1 MGWLKDVFNPSGAE
15 NDRYKDLLNQKRR
28 QYPSIS
34 YNYDSWKKVPPAI
47 KLSQCNSLGAD
58 VKELRLL
65 KAGKIEDAMLSD
77 GHRVDERG
85 KKVYTTIYNEYNQ
98 VYNRRYCDPIL
109 QTDVEN
115 KDALE
120 VKRLADLTQDR
131 IEKDTEKQRTIIIAV
146 GGAVLLLGTVIIL
159 RKL

>member
-1 MGWLKDVFNPSGAE
+1 MGWCLKGKSKCE
-15 NDRYKDLLNQKRR
+15 RDRYNKLFNEKRR
-28 QYPSIS
+28 DYPAVT
-34 YNYDSWKKVPPAI
+34 YDYDSWKKVPPAL
-47 KLSQCNSLGAD
+47 KLTQCNSLGAD

-85 KKVYTTIYNEYNQ
+85 KKVYTALYNEYNK
-98 VYNRRYCDPIL
+98 VYTRRYCDPIL
-109 QTDVEN
+109 QTEVEN

-120 VKRLADLTQDR
+120 LKRLADQTQDR

>member
-1 MGWLKDVFNPSGAE
+1 MGLCLKCCGKCE
-15 NDRYKDLLNQKRR
+15 RDRYNKLFNEKRR
-28 QYPSIS
+28 EYPAIS
-34 YNYDSWKKVPPAI
+34 YDYDSWKKVPPAL
-47 KLSQCNSLGAD
+47 KLTQCNSLGTD

-85 KKVYTTIYNEYNQ
+85 KKVYTAIYNEYNK
-98 VYNRRYCDPIL
+98 VYTRRFCDPIL
-109 QTDVEN
+109 QTEVEN

-120 VKRLADLTQDR
+120 VKRLADQTQDR

>member
-15 NDRYKDLLNQKRR
+15 DDRYKDLLNQKRR
-28 QYPSIS
+28 DYPSIS
-34 YNYDSWKKVPPAI
+34 YDFDSWKKVPPTL
-47 KLSQCNSLGAD
+47 KLSKCNSLGAD

-85 KKVYTTIYNEYNQ
+85 KKVYTTIYNEYNA

-146 GGAVLLLGTVIIL
+146 GGVVLLLGTVIIL

>member
-1 MGWLKDVFNPSGAE
+1 MGWCLKGKSKCE
-15 NDRYKDLLNQKRR
+15 RDRYNKLFNEKRR
-28 QYPSIS
+28 DYPAVT
-34 YNYDSWKKVPPAI
+34 YDYDSWKKVP
-47 KLSQCNSLGAD
+47 
-58 VKELRLL
+58 KELRLL

-85 KKVYTTIYNEYNQ
+85 KKVYTALYNEYNK
-98 VYNRRYCDPIL
+98 VYTRRYCDPIL
-109 QTDVEN
+109 QTEVEN

-120 VKRLADLTQDR
+120 LKRLADQTQDR

>member
-1 MGWLKDVFNPSGAE
+1 MGWCLKGKSKCE
-15 NDRYKDLLNQKRR
+15 RDRYNKLFNEKRR
-28 QYPSIS
+28 DYPAVT
-34 YNYDSWKKVPPAI
+34 YDYDSWKKVPPALKI
-47 KLSQCNSLGAD
+47 TQCNSLGAD

-85 KKVYTTIYNEYNQ
+85 KKVYTTIYNEYNK

-109 QTDVEN
+109 QTDIEN

-131 IEKDTEKQRTIIIAV
+131 IEKDTEKQRTLIIAV
-146 GGAVLLLGTVIIL
+146 GGVVLLLGTVIIL

>member
-28 QYPSIS
+28 DYPAIS
-34 YNYDSWKKVPPAI
+34 YDYDSWKKVPPAI

-85 KKVYTTIYNEYNQ
+85 KKVYTTIYNEYNS

-109 QTDVEN
+109 QTYIEN

-120 VKRLADLTQDR
+120 VKRLADQTQDR
-131 IEKDTEKQRTIIIAV
+131 IEKDTEKQRTVIIAV
-146 GGAVLLLGTVIIL
+146 GGVVLLLGTVIIL

>member
-1 MGWLKDVFNPSGAE
+1 MGWCLKGKSRCE
-15 NDRYKDLLNQKRR
+15 RDRYNKLFNEKRR
-28 QYPSIS
+28 DYPQVT
-34 YNYDSWKKVPPAI
+34 YNFESWKKVPPSL
-47 KLSQCNSLGAD
+47 KLTQCQKLGVD
-58 VKELRLL
+58 VEELRLL

-85 KKVYTTIYNEYNQ
+85 KKVYTALFNEYNT

-109 QTDVEN
+109 QTETEN
-115 KDALE
+115 KDAVE

-131 IEKDTEKQRTIIIAV
+131 IEKDTQKQRTIIMAV
-146 GGAVLLLGTVIIL
+146 GGTVLLLGTVLIL

>member
-1 MGWLKDVFNPSGAE
+1 
-15 NDRYKDLLNQKRR
+15 
-28 QYPSIS
+28 
-34 YNYDSWKKVPPAI
+34 
-47 KLSQCNSLGAD
+47 LGAD

-85 KKVYTTIYNEYNQ
+85 KKVDTTIYNEYNQ

-109 QTDVEN
+109 QTDIEN
-115 KDALE
+115 KDAIE

-131 IEKDTEKQRTIIIAV
+131 IEKDTEKQRTIIIEV
-146 GGAVLLLGTVIIL
+146 GGTVLLLGTVIIL

>member
-1 MGWLKDVFNPSGAE
+1 MGWLKDVFNPKGAE
-15 NDRYKDLLNQKRR
+15 RDRYNDLLNQKRR
-28 QYPSIS
+28 EYPKLT
-34 YNYDSWKKVPPAI
+34 YNYESWKKVPPAL
-47 KLSQCNSLGAD
+47 KLTQCHSLGAD

-65 KAGKIEDAMLSD
+65 KSGKIEDAMLSD

-85 KKVYTTIYNEYNQ
+85 KKVYTTIYDEYNS

-109 QTDVEN
+109 QTDIEN

>member
-15 NDRYKDLLNQKRR
+15 RDRYNDLLNQKRR
-28 QYPSIS
+28 DYPQLTF
-34 YNYDSWKKVPPAI
+34 NYESWKKVPPAI
-47 KLSQCNSLGAD
+47 KLKQCVSLGAD

-65 KAGKIEDAMLSD
+65 KAGKIEDSMLSD

-85 KKVYTTIYNEYNQ
+85 KKVYTTIYNEYNN

-109 QTDVEN
+109 QTDIEN

-120 VKRLADLTQDR
+120 VKRLADQTQDR
-131 IEKDTEKQRTIIIAV
+131 IEKDTEKQRTLIIAV
-146 GGAVLLLGTVIIL
+146 GGVVLLLGAVIIL

>member
-1 MGWLKDVFNPSGAE
+1 MGLCLKCCGKCE
-15 NDRYKDLLNQKRR
+15 RDRYNKLFNEKRR
-28 QYPSIS
+28 DYPAVT
-34 YNYDSWKKVPPAI
+34 YDYDSWKKVPPALKI
-47 KLSQCNSLGAD
+47 TQCNSLGAD

-85 KKVYTTIYNEYNQ
+85 KKVYTTIYNEYNK

-109 QTDVEN
+109 QTDIEN

-131 IEKDTEKQRTIIIAV
+131 IEKDTEKQRTLIIAV
-146 GGAVLLLGTVIIL
+146 GGVVLLLGTVIIL

>member
-15 NDRYKDLLNQKRR
+15 NDRYNDLLNKKRS

-34 YNYDSWKKVPPAI
+34 YNYDSWKKVPPALKI
-47 KLSQCNSLGAD
+47 TQCNSLGAD

-85 KKVYTTIYNEYNQ
+85 KKVYTTIYNEYNK

-109 QTDVEN
+109 QTDIEN

-131 IEKDTEKQRTIIIAV
+131 IEKDTEKQRTLIIAV
-146 GGAVLLLGTVIIL
+146 GGVVLLLGTVIIL